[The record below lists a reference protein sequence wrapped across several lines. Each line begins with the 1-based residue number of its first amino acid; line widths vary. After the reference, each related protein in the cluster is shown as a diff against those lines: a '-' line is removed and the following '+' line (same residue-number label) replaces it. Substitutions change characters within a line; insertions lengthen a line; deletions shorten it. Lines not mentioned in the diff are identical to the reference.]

1 MMTSHRFR
9 FPQMGSEGVPEA
21 PPRRFY
27 PQISQIHAD
36 DSVRKSALIC
46 EICGFKRLPVHPL
59 RGLDSPAGTGSVAGM
74 DSYSD
79 FIDRLLLNSDVLKK
93 LLPTEPLNW
102 DLPGKI
108 RDATDETLSG
118 GKEIGDRKIFALVRG
133 GLFYAADALEDG
145 HRIFQDAP
153 GDLGSYWHGMMHRR
167 EGDFDNARYWFRRA
181 GRLPVAHK
189 LHSAACEYSPNMAR
203 QETWD
208 AYLLTG
214 LCEQAKFG
222 AQELVGECIKLQRVE
237 FDGLFAYCWRQA
249 VGD

>member
-1 MMTSHRFR
+1 MARYSEFTDRILRTSDLLTKLI
-9 FPQMGSEGVPEA
+9 PSA
-21 PPRRFY
+21 PLTWNLPGE
-27 PQISQIHAD
+27 IAKAD
-36 DSVRKSALIC
+36 DSTLFDGKPLLDASALARI
-46 EICGFKRLPVHPL
+46 
-59 RGLDSPAGTGSVAGM
+59 
-74 DSYSD
+74 
-79 FIDRLLLNSDVLKK
+79 
-93 LLPTEPLNW
+93 
-102 DLPGKI
+102 
-108 RDATDETLSG
+108 
-118 GKEIGDRKIFALVRG
+118 RG
-133 GLFYAADALEDG
+133 GLLYAVDAIHEA
-145 HRIFQDAP
+145 HTIFQDDTS
-153 GDLGSYWHGMMHRR
+153 DLGSYWHGMMHRR